1 MKRYQKIAYIFL
13 VIIILSISFVLFKSY
28 ANSNKNEEEKE
39 KTQTEIKRLETSFV
53 NMFNELNNIK
63 FENYRI
69 NTSQINK
76 EDLKDNSS
84 SSASETSP
92 SSGGSSSESSSSGE
106 SSSGGQEESQK
117 ENGSS
122 QNSEKTK
129 ENQNYQMKLSGVLT
143 ENSDINWENLKNEVE
158 ILYPSIPSLTID
170 LYKIN
175 IDKNKI
181 TQFNQEYDNLIK
193 AIKEENKQNALDSL
207 ANLYNY
213 LPDFIENSTD
223 DTNEKILIK
232 TKNNV
237 FKAYSLLDKNDWNA
251 ITENVNLANQEFT
264 KMLTNSQSSNKNQ
277 YIINKAYVQINELQ
291 NSTQTKEKEI
301 FLIKYKNLLEELEN
315 I

>member
-1 MKRYQKIAYIFL
+1 MKKYQKIAYIFL
-13 VIIILSISFVLFKSY
+13 VIFVLSIAFILFKSY
-28 ANSNKNEEEKE
+28 ADSNKNEDEKE
-39 KTQTEIKRLETSFV
+39 KTETEIQRIELSFV

-84 SSASETSP
+84 SSASETIP
-92 SSGGSSSESSSSGE
+92 SSGGSSSSESSSSGDQ
-106 SSSGGQEESQK
+106 GESQK

-122 QNSEKTK
+122 QSSEESK
-129 ENQNYQMKLSGVLT
+129 ENQNYEMKLSGVLT
-143 ENSDINWENLKNEVE
+143 NNSDINWENLKNEVE
-158 ILYPSIPSLTID
+158 ILYSAIPSLTID

-175 IDKNKI
+175 INKEKI
-181 TQFNQEYDNLIK
+181 TNFNQEYDNLMK
-193 AIKEENKQNALDSL
+193 AIKEENKQNALDAL

-213 LPDFIENSTD
+213 LPDFIENLTD

-264 KMLTNSQSSNKNQ
+264 KILTNSQSSNKNQ

>member
-1 MKRYQKIAYIFL
+1 MKKYQKIAYIFL
-13 VIIILSISFVLFKSY
+13 VIFVLSIVFILFKSY
-28 ANSNKNEEEKE
+28 ADINKNEDEKE
-39 KTQTEIKRLETSFV
+39 KTETEIQRIELSFV

-76 EDLKDNSS
+76 EDLKDDSS
-84 SSASETSP
+84 SSASETIP
-92 SSGGSSSESSSSGE
+92 SSGGSSSSESSSSGDQ
-106 SSSGGQEESQK
+106 GESQK

-122 QNSEKTK
+122 QSSEESK
-129 ENQNYQMKLSGVLT
+129 ENQNYEMKLSGVLT
-143 ENSDINWENLKNEVE
+143 NNSDINWENLKNEVE
-158 ILYPSIPSLTID
+158 ILYSAIPSLTID

-175 IDKNKI
+175 INKEKI
-181 TQFNQEYDNLIK
+181 TNFNQEYDNLMK
-193 AIKEENKQNALDSL
+193 AIKEENKQNALDAL

-223 DTNEKILIK
+223 DTNEKILIR
-232 TKNNV
+232 TKNNI

-291 NSTQTKEKEI
+291 NSTKTKEKEI

>member
-1 MKRYQKIAYIFL
+1 MKKYQKIAYIFL
-13 VIIILSISFVLFKSY
+13 VIFVLSIAFILFKSY
-28 ANSNKNEEEKE
+28 ADSNKNEDEKE
-39 KTQTEIKRLETSFV
+39 KTETEIQRIELSFV

-84 SSASETSP
+84 SSASETIP
-92 SSGGSSSESSSSGE
+92 SSGGSSSSESSSSGDQ
-106 SSSGGQEESQK
+106 GESQK

-122 QNSEKTK
+122 QSSEESK
-129 ENQNYQMKLSGVLT
+129 ENQNYEMKLSGVLT
-143 ENSDINWENLKNEVE
+143 NNSDINWENLKNEVE
-158 ILYPSIPSLTID
+158 ILYSAIPSLTID

-175 IDKNKI
+175 INKEKI
-181 TQFNQEYDNLIK
+181 TNFNQEYDNLMK
-193 AIKEENKQNALDSL
+193 AIKEENKQNALDAL

-264 KMLTNSQSSNKNQ
+264 KILTNSQSSNKNQ

>member
-1 MKRYQKIAYIFL
+1 MKKYQKIAYIFL
-13 VIIILSISFVLFKSY
+13 VIFVLSIAFILLKSY
-28 ANSNKNEEEKE
+28 ANINKNEDEKE
-39 KTQTEIKRLETSFV
+39 KTETEIQRIELSFV

-84 SSASETSP
+84 SSASETTP
-92 SSGGSSSESSSSGE
+92 SSGSSSSSESSSSGDQ
-106 SSSGGQEESQK
+106 GESQK

-122 QNSEKTK
+122 QSSEESK
-129 ENQNYQMKLSGVLT
+129 ENQNYEMKLSGVLT
-143 ENSDINWENLKNEVE
+143 NNSDINWENLKNEVE
-158 ILYPSIPSLTID
+158 ILYSAIPSLTID

-175 IDKNKI
+175 INKEKI
-181 TQFNQEYDNLIK
+181 TNFNQEYDNLMK
-193 AIKEENKQNALDSL
+193 AIKEENKQNALDAL

-264 KMLTNSQSSNKNQ
+264 KILTNSQSSNKNQ

>member
-1 MKRYQKIAYIFL
+1 MKKYQKIAYIFL
-13 VIIILSISFVLFKSY
+13 VIFILSIAFILFKSY
-28 ANSNKNEEEKE
+28 ADSNKNEDEKE
-39 KTQTEIKRLETSFV
+39 KTETEIQRIELSFV

-84 SSASETSP
+84 SSASESTP
-92 SSGGSSSESSSSGE
+92 SSGSSSSSESSSSGDQ
-106 SSSGGQEESQK
+106 GESQK

-122 QNSEKTK
+122 QSSEESK
-129 ENQNYQMKLSGVLT
+129 ENQNYEMKLSGVLT
-143 ENSDINWENLKNEVE
+143 NNSDINWENLKNEVE
-158 ILYPSIPSLTID
+158 ILYSAIPSLTID

-175 IDKNKI
+175 INKEKI
-181 TQFNQEYDNLIK
+181 TNFNQEYDNLMK
-193 AIKEENKQNALDSL
+193 AIKEENKQNALDAL

-264 KMLTNSQSSNKNQ
+264 KILTNSQSSNKNQ

>member
-1 MKRYQKIAYIFL
+1 MKKYQKIAYIFL
-13 VIIILSISFVLFKSY
+13 VIFVLSIAFILFKSY
-28 ANSNKNEEEKE
+28 ADSNKNEDEKE
-39 KTQTEIKRLETSFV
+39 KTETEIQRIELSFV

-84 SSASETSP
+84 SSASETIP
-92 SSGGSSSESSSSGE
+92 SSGGSSSSESSSSGDQ
-106 SSSGGQEESQK
+106 GESQK

-122 QNSEKTK
+122 QSSEESK
-129 ENQNYQMKLSGVLT
+129 ENQNYEMKLSGVLT
-143 ENSDINWENLKNEVE
+143 NNSDINWENLKNEVE
-158 ILYPSIPSLTID
+158 ILYSAIPSLTID

-175 IDKNKI
+175 INKEKI
-181 TQFNQEYDNLIK
+181 TNFNQEYDNLMK
-193 AIKEENKQNALDSL
+193 AIKEENKQNALDAL

-223 DTNEKILIK
+223 DINEKILIR

-264 KMLTNSQSSNKNQ
+264 KILTNSQSSNKNQ

-291 NSTQTKEKEI
+291 NSTKTKEKEI

>member
-1 MKRYQKIAYIFL
+1 MKKYQKIAYIFL
-13 VIIILSISFVLFKSY
+13 VIFVLSIAFILFKSY
-28 ANSNKNEEEKE
+28 ADSNKNEDEKE
-39 KTQTEIKRLETSFV
+39 KTETEIQRIELSFV

-84 SSASETSP
+84 SSASETTP
-92 SSGGSSSESSSSGE
+92 SSGGSSSSESSSSGE
-106 SSSGGQEESQK
+106 QGESQK

-122 QNSEKTK
+122 QSSEKSK
-129 ENQNYQMKLSGVLT
+129 ENQNYEMKLSGVLT

-158 ILYPSIPSLTID
+158 ILYSAIPSLTID

-175 IDKNKI
+175 INKEKI
-181 TQFNQEYDNLIK
+181 TNFNQEYDNLMK
-193 AIKEENKQNALDSL
+193 AIKEENKQNALDAL

-223 DTNEKILIK
+223 DTNKKILIR
-232 TKNNV
+232 TKNNI

-264 KMLTNSQSSNKNQ
+264 KILTNSQSSNKNQ

>member
-1 MKRYQKIAYIFL
+1 MKKYQKIAYIFL
-13 VIIILSISFVLFKSY
+13 VIFILSIAFILFKSY
-28 ANSNKNEEEKE
+28 ADSNKNEDEKE
-39 KTQTEIKRLETSFV
+39 KTETEIQRIELSFV

-84 SSASETSP
+84 SSASESTP
-92 SSGGSSSESSSSGE
+92 SSGGSSSSENSSSGE
-106 SSSGGQEESQK
+106 QGESQK

-122 QNSEKTK
+122 QSSEESK
-129 ENQNYQMKLSGVLT
+129 ENQNYEMKLSGVLT
-143 ENSDINWENLKNEVE
+143 NNSDINWENLKNEVE
-158 ILYPSIPSLTID
+158 ILYSAIPSLTID

-175 IDKNKI
+175 INKEKI
-181 TQFNQEYDNLIK
+181 TNFNQEYDNLMK
-193 AIKEENKQNALDSL
+193 AIKEENKQNALDAL

-223 DTNEKILIK
+223 DTNKKILIR
-232 TKNNV
+232 TKNNI

-264 KMLTNSQSSNKNQ
+264 KILTNSQSSNKNQ

>member
-1 MKRYQKIAYIFL
+1 LKKYQKIAYIFL
-13 VIIILSISFVLFKSY
+13 VIFVLSIVFILFKSY
-28 ANSNKNEEEKE
+28 ADINKNEDEKE
-39 KTQTEIKRLETSFV
+39 KTETEIQRIELSFV

-84 SSASETSP
+84 SSASETTP
-92 SSGGSSSESSSSGE
+92 SSGGSSSSESSSSGDQ
-106 SSSGGQEESQK
+106 GESQK

-122 QNSEKTK
+122 QSSEESK
-129 ENQNYQMKLSGVLT
+129 ENQNYEMKLSGVLT
-143 ENSDINWENLKNEVE
+143 NNSDINWENLKNEVE
-158 ILYPSIPSLTID
+158 ILYSAIPSLTID

-175 IDKNKI
+175 INKEKI
-181 TQFNQEYDNLIK
+181 TNFNQEYDNLMK
-193 AIKEENKQNALDSL
+193 AIKEENKQNALDAL

-291 NSTQTKEKEI
+291 NSTKTKEKEI

>member
-1 MKRYQKIAYIFL
+1 MKKYQKIAYIFL
-13 VIIILSISFVLFKSY
+13 VIFILSIAFILFKSY
-28 ANSNKNEEEKE
+28 ADSNKNEDEKE
-39 KTQTEIKRLETSFV
+39 KTETEIQRIELSFV

-69 NTSQINK
+69 NTSEINK

-84 SSASETSP
+84 SSASETTP
-92 SSGGSSSESSSSGE
+92 SSGGSSSSESSSSGE
-106 SSSGGQEESQK
+106 QGESQK

-122 QNSEKTK
+122 QSSEKSK
-129 ENQNYQMKLSGVLT
+129 ENQNYEMKLSGVLT
-143 ENSDINWENLKNEVE
+143 NNSDINWENLKNEVE
-158 ILYPSIPSLTID
+158 ILYSAIPSLTID

-175 IDKNKI
+175 INKEKI
-181 TQFNQEYDNLIK
+181 TNFNQEYDNLMK
-193 AIKEENKQNALDSL
+193 AIKEENKQNALDAL

-223 DTNEKILIK
+223 DTNKKILIK

-264 KMLTNSQSSNKNQ
+264 KILTNSQSSNKNQ

-291 NSTQTKEKEI
+291 NSTKTKEKEI

>member
-1 MKRYQKIAYIFL
+1 MKKYQKIAYIFL
-13 VIIILSISFVLFKSY
+13 VIFVLSIAFILFKSY
-28 ANSNKNEEEKE
+28 ADSNKNEDEKE
-39 KTQTEIKRLETSFV
+39 KTETEIQRIELSFV

-84 SSASETSP
+84 SSASETIP
-92 SSGGSSSESSSSGE
+92 SSGGSSSSESSSSGDQ
-106 SSSGGQEESQK
+106 GESQK

-122 QNSEKTK
+122 QSSEESK
-129 ENQNYQMKLSGVLT
+129 ENQNYEMKLSGVLT
-143 ENSDINWENLKNEVE
+143 NNSDINWENLKNEVE
-158 ILYPSIPSLTID
+158 ILYSAIPSLTID

-175 IDKNKI
+175 INKEKI
-181 TQFNQEYDNLIK
+181 TNFNQEYDNLMK
-193 AIKEENKQNALDSL
+193 AIKEENKQNALDAL

-223 DTNEKILIK
+223 DINEKILIR

-264 KMLTNSQSSNKNQ
+264 KILTNSQSSNKNQ

>member
-1 MKRYQKIAYIFL
+1 MKKYQKIAYIFL
-13 VIIILSISFVLFKSY
+13 VIFILSIAFILFKSY
-28 ANSNKNEEEKE
+28 ADSNKNEDEKE
-39 KTQTEIKRLETSFV
+39 KTETEIQRIELSFV

-84 SSASETSP
+84 SSASESTP
-92 SSGGSSSESSSSGE
+92 SSGGSSSSENSSSGE
-106 SSSGGQEESQK
+106 QGESQK

-122 QNSEKTK
+122 QSSEESK
-129 ENQNYQMKLSGVLT
+129 ENQNYEMKLSGVLT

-158 ILYPSIPSLTID
+158 ILYSAIPSLTID

-175 IDKNKI
+175 INKEKI
-181 TQFNQEYDNLIK
+181 TNFNQEYDNLMK
-193 AIKEENKQNALDSL
+193 AIKEENKQNALDAL

-223 DTNEKILIK
+223 DTNKKILIR
-232 TKNNV
+232 TKNNI
-237 FKAYSLLDKNDWNA
+237 FKAYSLLDKNDWNT

-264 KMLTNSQSSNKNQ
+264 KILTNSQSSNKNQ

-291 NSTQTKEKEI
+291 NLTQTKEKEI

>member
-1 MKRYQKIAYIFL
+1 MKKYQKIAYIFL
-13 VIIILSISFVLFKSY
+13 VIFILSIAFILFKSY
-28 ANSNKNEEEKE
+28 ADSNKNEDEKE
-39 KTQTEIKRLETSFV
+39 KTETEIQRIELSFV

-84 SSASETSP
+84 SSASESTP
-92 SSGGSSSESSSSGE
+92 SSGGSSSSESSSSGE
-106 SSSGGQEESQK
+106 QGESQK

-122 QNSEKTK
+122 QSSEKSK
-129 ENQNYQMKLSGVLT
+129 ENQNYEMKLSGVLT

-158 ILYPSIPSLTID
+158 ILYSAIPSLTID

-175 IDKNKI
+175 INKEKI
-181 TQFNQEYDNLIK
+181 TNFNQEYDNLMK
-193 AIKEENKQNALDSL
+193 AIKEENKQNALDAL

-223 DTNEKILIK
+223 DTNEKILIR
-232 TKNNV
+232 TKNNI

-264 KMLTNSQSSNKNQ
+264 KILTNSQSSNKNQ

>member
-1 MKRYQKIAYIFL
+1 MKKYQKIAYIFL
-13 VIIILSISFVLFKSY
+13 VIFVLSIVFILFKSY
-28 ANSNKNEEEKE
+28 ADINKNEDEKE
-39 KTQTEIKRLETSFV
+39 KTETEIQRIELSFV

-76 EDLKDNSS
+76 EDLKDDSS
-84 SSASETSP
+84 SSASETIP
-92 SSGGSSSESSSSGE
+92 SSGGSSSSESSSSGDQ
-106 SSSGGQEESQK
+106 GESQK

-122 QNSEKTK
+122 QSSEESK
-129 ENQNYQMKLSGVLT
+129 ENQNYEMKLSGVLT
-143 ENSDINWENLKNEVE
+143 NNSDINWENLKNEVE
-158 ILYPSIPSLTID
+158 ILYSAIPSLTID

-175 IDKNKI
+175 INKEKI
-181 TQFNQEYDNLIK
+181 TNFNQEYDNLMK
-193 AIKEENKQNALDSL
+193 AIKEENKQNALDAL

-264 KMLTNSQSSNKNQ
+264 KILTNSQSSNKNQ

>member
-1 MKRYQKIAYIFL
+1 MKKYQKIAYIFL
-13 VIIILSISFVLFKSY
+13 VIFILSIAFILFKSY
-28 ANSNKNEEEKE
+28 ADSNKNEDEKE
-39 KTQTEIKRLETSFV
+39 KTETEIQRIELSFV

-84 SSASETSP
+84 SSASESTP
-92 SSGGSSSESSSSGE
+92 SSGGSSSSESSSSGE
-106 SSSGGQEESQK
+106 QGESQK

-122 QNSEKTK
+122 QSSEESK
-129 ENQNYQMKLSGVLT
+129 ENQNYEMKLSGVLT
-143 ENSDINWENLKNEVE
+143 NNSDINWENLKNEVE
-158 ILYPSIPSLTID
+158 ILYSAIPSLTID

-175 IDKNKI
+175 INKEKI
-181 TQFNQEYDNLIK
+181 TNFNQEYDNLMK
-193 AIKEENKQNALDSL
+193 AIKEENKQNALDAL

-223 DTNEKILIK
+223 DTNKKILIR
-232 TKNNV
+232 TKNNI

-291 NSTQTKEKEI
+291 KSTQTKEKEI

>member
-1 MKRYQKIAYIFL
+1 MKKYQKIAYIFL
-13 VIIILSISFVLFKSY
+13 VIFILSIAFILFKSY
-28 ANSNKNEEEKE
+28 ADSNKNEDEKE
-39 KTQTEIKRLETSFV
+39 KTETEIQRIELSFV

-76 EDLKDNSS
+76 DDLKDNSS
-84 SSASETSP
+84 SSASETTP
-92 SSGGSSSESSSSGE
+92 SSGGSSSSESSSSGE
-106 SSSGGQEESQK
+106 QGESQK

-122 QNSEKTK
+122 QSSEESK
-129 ENQNYQMKLSGVLT
+129 ENQNYEMKLSGVLT
-143 ENSDINWENLKNEVE
+143 NNSDINWENLKNEVE
-158 ILYPSIPSLTID
+158 ILYSAIPSLTID

-175 IDKNKI
+175 INKEKI
-181 TQFNQEYDNLIK
+181 TNFNQEYDNLMK
-193 AIKEENKQNALDSL
+193 AIKEENKQNALDTL

-223 DTNEKILIK
+223 DTNKKILIR
-232 TKNNV
+232 TKNNI

-264 KMLTNSQSSNKNQ
+264 KILTNSQSSNKNQ

-291 NSTQTKEKEI
+291 KSTQTKEKEI

>member
-1 MKRYQKIAYIFL
+1 MKKYKKIAYIFL
-13 VIIILSISFVLFKSY
+13 VIFILSIAFILFKSY
-28 ANSNKNEEEKE
+28 ADSNKNEDEKE
-39 KTQTEIKRLETSFV
+39 KTETEIQRIELSFV

-84 SSASETSP
+84 SSASESTP
-92 SSGGSSSESSSSGE
+92 SSGGSSSSESSSSGE
-106 SSSGGQEESQK
+106 QGESQK

-122 QNSEKTK
+122 QGSEESK
-129 ENQNYQMKLSGVLT
+129 ENQNYEMKLSGVLT
-143 ENSDINWENLKNEVE
+143 NNSDINWENLKNEVE
-158 ILYPSIPSLTID
+158 ILYSAIPSLTID

-175 IDKNKI
+175 INKEKI
-181 TQFNQEYDNLIK
+181 TNFNQEYDNLMK
-193 AIKEENKQNALDSL
+193 AIKEENKQNALDAL

-223 DTNEKILIK
+223 DTNKKILIR
-232 TKNNV
+232 TKNNI

-264 KMLTNSQSSNKNQ
+264 KILTNSQSSNKNQ

>member
-1 MKRYQKIAYIFL
+1 MKKYQKIAYIFL
-13 VIIILSISFVLFKSY
+13 VIFVLSIAFILFKSY
-28 ANSNKNEEEKE
+28 ADSNKNEDEKE
-39 KTQTEIKRLETSFV
+39 KTETEIQRIELSFV

-84 SSASETSP
+84 SSASESTP
-92 SSGGSSSESSSSGE
+92 SSGGSSSSESSSSGE
-106 SSSGGQEESQK
+106 QGESQK

-122 QNSEKTK
+122 QSSEKSK
-129 ENQNYQMKLSGVLT
+129 ENQNYELKLSGVLT

-158 ILYPSIPSLTID
+158 ILYSAIPSLTID

-175 IDKNKI
+175 INKEKI
-181 TQFNQEYDNLIK
+181 TNFNQEYDNLMK
-193 AIKEENKQNALDSL
+193 AIKEENKQNALDAL

-223 DTNEKILIK
+223 DTNKKILIR
-232 TKNNV
+232 TKNNI

-251 ITENVNLANQEFT
+251 ITENVNVANQEFT
-264 KMLTNSQSSNKNQ
+264 KILTNSQSSNKNQ